1 MSSSSVFDL
10 SEAVYKS
17 WNKQRRLCYLI
28 LGLIVVVVLI
38 AHFVVWTVHYGTYV
52 STPCYRNATGG
63 PHLVYDEP
71 LTSGSY
77 AHIIL
82 CLWAVV
88 IGIFDTLEYIQ
99 ITWGY
104 VGRKYTK
111 DRYSMEKL
119 SLEVLPKC
127 SFLKCCYCNSRT
139 YGIGKDSHIICNGA
153 QR

>member
-1 MSSSSVFDL
+1 MDTAKSFYGLLGHKILVMSFSSIFDL
-10 SEAVYKS
+10 SEAVHRS

-71 LTSGSY
+71 LTTGSY

-82 CLWAVV
+82 CLWAIV
-88 IGIFDTLEYIQ
+88 ISIFDTLEYIQ

-104 VGRKYTK
+104 VGRKYISNVILAHGK
-111 DRYSMEKL
+111 HGKV
-119 SLEVLPKC
+119 VLG
-127 SFLKCCYCNSRT
+127 SV
-139 YGIGKDSHIICNGA
+139 A
-153 QR
+153 